1 MLSEDDFLEDVA
13 FDEAERRR
21 CILRDIAMRTKENG
35 IHFAANNPK
44 RATQFMPFAALTGFE
59 ELMAE
64 KEADAAKFDDF
75 AGAQVFDTP
84 LRRGG
89 GERDHPR
96 AQDSRNP
103 PPSTRDACRGFS
115 RIGGKETANPVHPGC
130 VKRVAVQRD
139 ALGARGAPVK
149 PSREAPSRPSAALG
163 ARGARGRPCKL
174 RHRDPPPTP
183 GA

>member
-21 CILRDIAMRTKENG
+21 CILRDIAMRIKENG
-35 IHFAANNPK
+35 IHFAANSPK

-75 AGAQVFDTP
+75 AG
-84 LRRGG
+84 RRC
-89 GERDHPR
+89 
-96 AQDSRNP
+96 
-103 PPSTRDACRGFS
+103 STRPR
-115 RIGGKETANPVHPGC
+115 
-130 VKRVAVQRD
+130 
-139 ALGARGAPVK
+139 
-149 PSREAPSRPSAALG
+149 G

-174 RHRDPPPTP
+174 RHRDPSTTL
-183 GA
+183 GS